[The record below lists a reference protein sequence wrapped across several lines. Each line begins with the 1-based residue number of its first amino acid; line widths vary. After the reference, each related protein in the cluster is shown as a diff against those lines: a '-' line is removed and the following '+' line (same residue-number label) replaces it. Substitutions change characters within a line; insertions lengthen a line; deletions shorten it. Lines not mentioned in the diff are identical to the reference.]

1 MNPPVLTPVL
11 SGFPAVTP
19 PPGLTIHDIAALN
32 RRLHEAMDHA
42 LEIVSQ
48 ALEGEIEATPGLAR
62 FAFGVLKAKFTT
74 LPGAPSIA
82 PITPGP
88 TPSRPTPPPGPAKAP
103 ASPAPSR
110 PVQPAPAPGPGPAA
124 SVPPSPQFSSELLAH
139 LASLSRGQAAVPPRD
154 AQPEPAATRAAAL
167 LQSAGSPHTA
177 PLIPVPPLTGST
189 PASCAPHPQSASSRP
204 ATATGPTD
212 ACRSQPAA

>member
-11 SGFPAVTP
+11 PGFPAVTP

-74 LPGAPSIA
+74 LPGAPAIA

-88 TPSRPTPPPGPAKAP
+88 TPARPAPQPGPAKAP
-103 ASPAPSR
+103 ASPAAP
-110 PVQPAPAPGPGPAA
+110 PPASQHAPTPGPAA
-124 SVPPSPQFSSELLAH
+124 SVPPARQFSADLLAH

-177 PLIPVPPLTGST
+177 PLTPVPPLTGST

-204 ATATGPTD
+204 ATATGPVD